1 MIRLRVIRPNT
12 ILITSQL
19 LERIISVLN
28 VYVSVEHM
36 ENPTSELCK
45 CTIDLI
51 DELREIRSAQLPGG
65 I

>member
-1 MIRLRVIRPNT
+1 MT
-12 ILITSQL
+12 EFKSSILITSQL

-28 VYVSVEHM
+28 VYVSVEHL

-51 DELREIRSAQLPGG
+51 DELREIRRAQLQEGK